1 MARPFSQKSRILLRM
16 VEIYYEWSRY
26 VTNGRD
32 ILREIEIIFSSRF
45 SRQVENFMM
54 TGHAFILN
62 GQNVHD
68 DV

>member
-1 MARPFSQKSRILLRM
+1 MTIYGTTFQPK
-16 VEIYYEWSRY
+16 VEDFI
-26 VTNGRD
+26 TNGRD
-32 ILREIEIIFSSRF
+32 ILREIEIIFPSRF

>member
-1 MARPFSQKSRILLRM
+1 M